1 LVLET
6 EGDYNMSGTA
16 VKNLYSVLNIAKSAS
31 NADIKKAFRQLA
43 MELHPDR
50 TGGCPIKARRFLDIS
65 QAYATLS
72 DPVQRAVY
80 DNDQRLASM
89 YNHATRPPPTYAGSS
104 ASQKHQ
110 HRPPPTGGHR
120 YSERV
125 AREPRAVPREH
136 FNVDLWN
143 YHHYGD
149 EIPEGDA
156 LDTKEAKMPGGT
168 DAKSTTSR
176 GAGRGSAEPS
186 YSTLDATTM
195 NMSQADID
203 KLIDSMN
210 EVVSKRKKPTK
221 NW

>member
-1 LVLET
+1 
-6 EGDYNMSGTA
+6 M
-16 VKNLYSVLNIAKSAS
+16 KNLYSVLNIAKSAT
-31 NADIKKAFRQLA
+31 NADVKKAFRQLA

-50 TGGCPIKARRFLDIS
+50 TGGCPIKARRFLEIS

-80 DNDQRLASM
+80 DNDQRLADM
-89 YNHATRPPPTYAGSS
+89 YNHATSRPSSTYAGSS
-104 ASQKHQ
+104 ASQQQQQ
-110 HRPPPTGGHR
+110 HRPPPMGGHR

-149 EIPEGDA
+149 EMPEGDA
-156 LDTKEAKMPGGT
+156 LDSKETKRSNAGTRAASARGG
-168 DAKSTTSR
+168 
-176 GAGRGSAEPS
+176 GRGDSEPS